1 MSTYDV
7 KLIGRREIAD
17 GTMEFHFSR
26 PEGFAFKAGQAIEV
40 LLPGPVGGHAFSLVN
55 APVEGGLVIATRM
68 RDSAY
73 KRALRA
79 LPDGS
84 AVKVD
89 GPFGSLTLHRNPA
102 RAAVFIAGGIG
113 ITPFMSMLRQ
123 SARDGMPHRIV
134 LVYSNRRPQDSAFL
148 EELQAIR
155 PANANFS
162 LVTTMTEAGG
172 SLVDEV
178 MIAQATKGLPA
189 PIFYVAGPPGMV
201 EAMRVT
207 LDKAGVE
214 DTDIRSEEFFG
225 YETAPAAL
233 KDEAHRAEAA

>member
-1 MSTYDV
+1 
-7 KLIGRREIAD
+7 
-17 GTMEFHFSR
+17 
-26 PEGFAFKAGQAIEV
+26 
-40 LLPGPVGGHAFSLVN
+40 
-55 APVEGGLVIATRM
+55 M

-73 KRALRA
+73 KRTLRA
-79 LPDGS
+79 LADGS

-89 GPFGSLTLHRNPA
+89 GPFGSLTLHKNPA

-134 LVYSNRRPQDSAFL
+134 LVYSNRRAQDSAFL
-148 EELQAIR
+148 DELRAIAR
-155 PANANFS
+155 ANANFS

-172 SLVDEV
+172 SLVDEA
-178 MIAQATKGLPA
+178 MIAQATSGLPA